1 MDKQVSETK
10 RENNNKTERRKKG
23 TMKISKQTC
32 SNCEKNESKQRGER
46 EKKKVMQFSLV
57 RLFKSL
63 NARPKMFSGGG
74 ENGGKVGRDRFSFE
88 NSSSRHFPRD
98 NTKFLRSGETGRR
111 EREEIRGTIWQ
122 RASLAWFRS
131 TFDYPRRRWR
141 SVPRKKDKGRGRTCT
156 FLPLPSS
163 FFLFFFLPF
172 FLPFFFPPLPL
183 PRVQTDHEPISQ
195 YNGFQFEMVT
205 K

>member
-1 MDKQVSETK
+1 
-10 RENNNKTERRKKG
+10 
-23 TMKISKQTC
+23 
-32 SNCEKNESKQRGER
+32 
-46 EKKKVMQFSLV
+46 MQFSLV

-172 FLPFFFPPLPL
+172 FLPFFFPPLPFIGDICRQRKWTTLASRAQFLKL
-183 PRVQTDHEPISQ
+183 PIKLTLHRHNVCAETNANRCWIRS
-195 YNGFQFEMVT
+195 
-205 K
+205 